1 MCDARQADVGFC
13 LHASGPISRPFAKIQ
28 RKKTAK
34 ILRKRIDNQN
44 PPVHNGQTTARQS
57 PTSKGWFMIK
67 RVRSG
72 FLVLI
77 YDRMGRRVPEVCELF
92 ESEKA
97 ARAYLAIVGWTIA
110 TLA

>member
-1 MCDARQADVGFC
+1 
-13 LHASGPISRPFAKIQ
+13 
-28 RKKTAK
+28 
-34 ILRKRIDNQN
+34 
-44 PPVHNGQTTARQS
+44 
-57 PTSKGWFMIK
+57 MIK

-97 ARAYLAIVGWTIA
+97 ARAYLAIVG
-110 TLA
+110 